1 MHWAARAGDPA
12 VLDAVRA
19 HSAAGDLSELTQ
31 PPRVTN
37 RGGGNVERKLSGD
50 VGVRLDTDVVPGQT
64 PLHVAARN
72 GRIRALR
79 LMLRNERDLDALDQL
94 DGAGCT
100 PLAAAAGVGKH
111 ETVRAM
117 AEELGLDAADGED
130 GADDEDAR
138 DAGGRRWDV
147 EGAEGADDSS
157 SNDDDDEAENGG
169 VGDGRLEFSALEW
182 AAYDG
187 RADVVKAVV
196 RTGGHAP
203 RDYARAMRVAKTR
216 RAKGP
221 VLRLLSRGRE

>member
-1 MHWAARAGDPA
+1 
-12 VLDAVRA
+12 
-19 HSAAGDLSELTQ
+19 
-31 PPRVTN
+31 
-37 RGGGNVERKLSGD
+37 
-50 VGVRLDTDVVPGQT
+50 
-64 PLHVAARN
+64 
-72 GRIRALR
+72 
-79 LMLRNERDLDALDQL
+79 MLRNERDLDALDRF

-117 AEELGLDAADGED
+117 AEELGLDAADERED
-130 GADDEDAR
+130 ETDAD

-187 RADVVKAVV
+187 RAEVVKAVV

-203 RDYARAMRVAKTR
+203 RDYVRAMRVAKTR